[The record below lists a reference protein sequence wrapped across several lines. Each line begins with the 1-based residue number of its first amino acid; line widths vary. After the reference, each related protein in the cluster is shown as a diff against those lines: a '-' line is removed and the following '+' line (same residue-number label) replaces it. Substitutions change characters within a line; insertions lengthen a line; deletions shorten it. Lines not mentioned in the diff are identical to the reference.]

1 MRSVLAIAFVSTA
14 LFAACSGND
23 GDSEPYDTFQAC
35 YTDHHV
41 TESLPADQAIVVC
54 CIEHPIGSAAKNTVC
69 GADSASCVTYVTAQV
84 TTSAP
89 TSAEIMAGCMT
100 YQSQH

>member
-1 MRSVLAIAFVSTA
+1 MRLALAFVSTA
-14 LFAACSGND
+14 LLFAACGGDDS
-23 GDSEPYDTFQAC
+23 DSEPYDTFQDC
-35 YTDHHV
+35 YTDHHN

-54 CIEHPIGSAAKNTVC
+54 CIEHPIGSAGKNTVC
-69 GADSASCVTYVTAQV
+69 GADSASCTTYVTAQV

-89 TSAEIMAGCMT
+89 TTAEISAGCAT

>member
-1 MRSVLAIAFVSTA
+1 MRSALILAFVSSA
-14 LFAACSGND
+14 LMFAACG
-23 GDSEPYDTFQAC
+23 GDSDDEAYDTFQDC

-54 CIEHPIGSAAKNTVC
+54 CIEHPIGSAGKNAVC

-84 TTSAP
+84 TTNAP
-89 TSAEIMAGCMT
+89 TSAEIQAGCTT